1 MFKIL
6 LTIFFV
12 LFLLIFLQR
21 IILSD
26 IIILDGDITFFF
38 VIDNKKIYPITFFSM
53 AYLYCNSYRVC
64 MITTFLQQV
73 QLMKCKYIS
82 VHLLLLNAE
91 IDFNVCRVSLTKT
104 VIFGKKM
111 IWHKEYNGCI
121 IIHSIQHCI

>member
-1 MFKIL
+1 M
-6 LTIFFV
+6 
-12 LFLLIFLQR
+12 
-21 IILSD
+21 SD

-82 VHLLLLNAE
+82 LHLLLLNAE
-91 IDFNVCRVSLTKT
+91 IDFNVRRNSLIKT
-104 VIFGKKM
+104 VIFGKNKKIM
-111 IWHKEYNGCI
+111 YTEYNGCI
-121 IIHSIQHCI
+121 IIHHIQQNDLYQWCKLSV